1 MQCGPARRGGRPVS
15 SHDEGATRGGA
26 YLLFGGGVGEEQRHI
41 KSIRRVEPAHAA
53 RADDTSMTSRYY
65 VLLSLGPLPK
75 PDHRPTAE
83 PPPPAEGETS
93 RAFSSGRWSSPSRR
107 SSSSRSRRTMQRTS
121 LMSGHMC
128 ATTATLWC
136 ICEDG
141 DGDLSSRR
149 HTRRSACVEAGGHQS
164 KGVLGLNVFIQRVLV
179 GEDRRR

>member
-1 MQCGPARRGGRPVS
+1 MPKGRPTCCCKCGS
-15 SHDEGATRGGA
+15 QPRR
-26 YLLFGGGVGEEQRHI
+26 LGVGGDKQRLQQRRTVSVH
-41 KSIRRVEPAHAA
+41 KQYKAVRRVEAEHAA
-53 RADDTSMTSRYY
+53 RADDTSMTRRYY

-128 ATTATLWC
+128 ATTTTLWC

-149 HTRRSACVEAGGHQS
+149 QARRSACVEAGGHLS
-164 KGVLGLNVFIQRVLV
+164 KGVLGLNVAIQRVLV